1 MIHVL
6 VLPDGR
12 QTEVEVD
19 ADGVIMNAE
28 DEEVVM
34 AAVVHGIA
42 YVEYDRQNDCY
53 RTKLRHVQLAF
64 DLSQVEAEE
73 MVKYA

>member
-28 DEEVVM
+28 DEGVVM

-42 YVEYDRQNDCY
+42 YVEYDRQNDCH

-64 DLSQVEAEE
+64 DLS
-73 MVKYA
+73 